1 MIFYRRIPDLRNTL
15 PNSMN
20 LGFAIDSI
28 SDKVMQQQRELLN
41 NIGMSSLTSPFNQ
54 NNNPEPDP
62 MVKEEIDRK
71 IRALSRNPEDF
82 FKTG

>member
-15 PNSMN
+15 PNSLN

-28 SDKVMQQQRELLN
+28 ADKVMQQQRDLLN
-41 NIGMSSLTSPFNQ
+41 NIGMTSLTSPFNQ

>member
-1 MIFYRRIPDLRNTL
+1 MIFYRRIPDLRNTPL
-15 PNSMN
+15 NSMN

-28 SDKVMQQQRELLN
+28 ADKVMQQQRELLN
-41 NIGMSSLTSPFNQ
+41 NIGMYSLTSPFNQ

-71 IRALSRNPEDF
+71 IRAFSRNPEDF